1 MTVLNWF
8 KESEP
13 KLTIGDLAF
22 EIVVAVSDTTERDP
36 EKDKAEFKKSTA
48 RVIVWF
54 VDNSRFHNYR
64 PWHTDKA
71 KEEKLQDFNT
81 NLVLNDDIQTVMHPG
96 LNAIGVK
103 FGRVI
108 RAEKEY
114 QKHIIIVSF
123 DLEIYKDLP
132 EKKKER
138 EEKTLAD
145 PTEATTT
152 EKAAAA
158 KASQAQA
165 DQLESNEFL
174 KSIDGLLKKL
184 WEQ

>member
-1 MTVLNWF
+1 MTVLDWF

-22 EIVVAVSDTTERDP
+22 EILIALSDTTERDP
-36 EKDKAEFKKSTA
+36 AKDKAEFKKSTA
-48 RVIVWF
+48 RVVVWF
-54 VDNSRFHNYR
+54 VDNSRFHNHR
-64 PWHTDKA
+64 LWHTNKT

-81 NLVLNDDIQTVMHPG
+81 SLVLNDEIQTVLHSG

-103 FGRVI
+103 YGRVI

-123 DLEIYKDLP
+123 DLDIYKDLP

-138 EEKTLAD
+138 EEKTLVD
-145 PTEATTT
+145 PTDTAATET
-152 EKAAAA
+152 AQAA
-158 KASQAQA
+158 KTNQAQA
-165 DQLESNEFL
+165 DQIQSNKYLEMIDSVL
-174 KSIDGLLKKL
+174 KRL
-184 WEQ
+184 WE